1 MGGARLLGM
10 GLRPQIISTPQAFAD
25 LAQNAARFQAAFE
38 SSAIVQITKQ
48 MQNNINAA
56 SKILQPAIKQ
66 LVKAGNLLKQQIG
79 TAFGK
84 VKTWVKKLFVKYLP
98 IALPLFE
105 IPRAQIQPSFGKAL
119 KLANSYRSHSP
130 PFYSVIK

>member
-1 MGGARLLGM
+1 MVK
-10 GLRPQIISTPQAFAD
+10 GLTPEIFIAPVAFAE
-25 LAQNAARFQAAFE
+25 LTQRAASFQKAFNR
-38 SSAIVQITKQ
+38 SPIVEIAKQ
-48 MQNNINAA
+48 MQSNIDAA
-56 SKILQPAIKQ
+56 AKVLQPAIKQ

-105 IPRAQIQPSFGKAL
+105 IPRTQIQPSFGKAL
-119 KLANSYRSHSP
+119 QLANSYRSHSP
-130 PFYSVIK
+130 PISCVIK

>member
-1 MGGARLLGM
+1 M

-38 SSAIVQITKQ
+38 SSAINQMLNETKAKLEHFQ
-48 MQNNINAA
+48 KLMQPEIE
-56 SKILQPAIKQ
+56 KI
-66 LVKAGNLLKQQIG
+66 VKAGKLIKQHFVN
-79 TAFGK
+79 AFGK

-105 IPRAQIQPSFGKAL
+105 IPRAQIQPNFGKAS